1 MMIRQIRGMVMLKTK
16 IKVCKFCENKDND
29 FNYKNERKLRGYVT
43 ERGKII
49 PRRMTGTCA
58 KHQRKLTVTIKRARY
73 LAILPYTSE
82 MIR

>member
-1 MMIRQIRGMVMLKTK
+1 MKTK
-16 IKVCKFCENKDND
+16 VKVCKFCENKDND
-29 FNYKNERKLRGYVT
+29 FNYKNERKWRSFIT

-73 LAILPYTSE
+73 MAILPFTSE
-82 MIR
+82 MIK

>member
-1 MMIRQIRGMVMLKTK
+1 MLRTK
-16 IKVCKFCENKDND
+16 VKVCKFCENKDND
-29 FNYKNERKLRGYVT
+29 FNYKNERKWRSFIT

-73 LAILPYTSE
+73 MAILPFTSE
-82 MIR
+82 MIK

>member
-1 MMIRQIRGMVMLKTK
+1 VLRTK
-16 IKVCKFCENKDND
+16 VKVCKFCENKDND
-29 FNYKNERKLRGYVT
+29 FNYKNERKWRSFIT

-73 LAILPYTSE
+73 MAILPFTSE
-82 MIR
+82 MIK